1 MNTFDATFWA
11 KRYQNNETGWDLGA
25 PSEPLKNY
33 IDQLTDKNIHIL
45 IPGAGNGYEAEY
57 LIKKGF
63 KNVFVIDIAKEP
75 LDNLKNRVP
84 EFPTNNLIHADFFEH
99 TGHYDLILE
108 QTFFCALNPSL
119 RNNYVKKMTEL
130 LKPNGK
136 LVGLLFTDPLNA
148 VTPPFGASK
157 DEYVNYFGTS
167 FNFNVFEK
175 CYNSI
180 KPRAGRELFINFS
193 KK

>member
-1 MNTFDATFWA
+1 MNKFDATFWT
-11 KRYQNNETGWDLGA
+11 KRYQDNETGWDLGA
-25 PSEPLKNY
+25 PSEPLKMY
-33 IDQLTDKNIHIL
+33 VDQLTDKNIHIL

-57 LIKKGF
+57 LINQGF

-84 EFPTNNLIHADFFEH
+84 EFPENNLIHADFFQH
-99 TGHYDLILE
+99 QNQYDIILE
-108 QTFFCALNPSL
+108 QTFFCALDPSL
-119 RNNYVKKMTEL
+119 RNAYVKKMAEL

-136 LVGLLFTDPLNA
+136 LVGLLFTAPLNA
-148 VTPPFGASK
+148 VTPPFGATK
-157 DEYVNYFGTS
+157 EEYINYFGES
-167 FNFNVFEK
+167 FNFNVFEN

-180 KPRAGRELFINFS
+180 KPRAGRELFINFQ